1 MKRIKYTTGYKV
13 VKKRSLISCVIV
25 GKNIARQYKVN
36 KWVKP
41 VKGNGPL
48 CVFNTIEDAEYFNHY
63 MLDSIYECF
72 YEESKKDVIYYISN
86 LGNIVKRGLESLP
99 TGTVLATRVKLIRR
113 VR

>member
-1 MKRIKYTTGYKV
+1 MKKYKKGYKV
-13 VKKRSLISCVIV
+13 VTRRTLMSCNMLTLFGSV
-25 GKNIARQYKVN
+25 KYKVD

-41 VKGNGPL
+41 VKGFGPL